1 MPGDPGIASGGDEE
15 AVQRL
20 EWNTIHRAASRK
32 EGDGEEAVFARFDI
46 RAGFIFLPTDEVFA
60 FAQDAPLALFDFI
73 SPIVDDIEGFFDH
86 QGTRFAV
93 DEPSIVI
100 EAVGEV
106 ARFLD
111 LDQGD
116 PFSIAWTVPAGMK
129 KVSPGWTSTKFN
141 RSINELLDKAFW
153 TSSRLVCLRK
163 PT

>member
-20 EWNTIHRAASRK
+20 EWNTIHRPASRK
-32 EGDGEEAVFARFDI
+32 EGDGEEAVLARFDI
-46 RAGFIFLPTDEVFA
+46 RAGFIFLPADEVFA
-60 FAQDAPLALFDFI
+60 FAQDAPLAFFDFI
-73 SPIVDDIEGFFDH
+73 SPIVDDVEGFFDH

-100 EAVGEV
+100 KAVGEV

-116 PFSIAWTVPAGMK
+116 PFSDRMDGPGGDEEGIA
-129 KVSPGWTSTKFN
+129 
-141 RSINELLDKAFW
+141 RLDFDEVQQIHQ
-153 TSSRLVCLRK
+153 RVVG
-163 PT
+163 